1 MVLLEYKGDTDM
13 NENLWG
19 IVYRIEVE
27 VAKGATVIPTIIA
40 ICLIN
45 RLSSSE
51 FDLVW
56 DCVSYLN
63 KI

>member
-1 MVLLEYKGDTDM
+1 M

-19 IVYRIEVE
+19 IVYHIERE
-27 VAKGATVIPTIIA
+27 VALGESVIPATIA

-45 RLSSSE
+45 DLSTSE
-51 FDLVW
+51 FDLVS

-63 KI
+63 

>member
-1 MVLLEYKGDTDM
+1 MKVEGDNDM

-19 IVYRIEVE
+19 IVYHIERE
-27 VAKGATVIPTIIA
+27 VAKGEKVACSAIA

-45 RLSSSE
+45 DLSLSE

>member
-1 MVLLEYKGDTDM
+1 M

-19 IVYRIEVE
+19 IVYHIEKE
-27 VAKGATVIPTIIA
+27 VAKGASLIPAIIGVS
-40 ICLIN
+40 LIN
-45 RLSSSE
+45 CLSRSE

-63 KI
+63 SKNLAKS